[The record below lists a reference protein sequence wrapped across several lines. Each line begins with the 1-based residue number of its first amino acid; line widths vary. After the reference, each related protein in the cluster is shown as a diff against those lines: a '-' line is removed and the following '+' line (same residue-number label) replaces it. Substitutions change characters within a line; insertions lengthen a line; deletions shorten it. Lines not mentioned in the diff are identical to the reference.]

1 MLYHA
6 KLIPWRLSWLERL
19 QYGQTET
26 GNEDSRALCFRK
38 QYTVLQLFA
47 QHAIWFLYIQE
58 ERPIVCYIAGYMIQK
73 THSRKKLRRQYIE
86 IQICRCNN
94 RERINA
100 VRRRQLSAESRGI
113 RTTLFNPSQLVLI
126 IYRSIHCQGQAHR
139 TFSVNCGRD
148 PRGDRCKRYFH
159 QAESS
164 GLIVAPCIR
173 TVYSLRLLCEG
184 WVFYYLQ
191 LKK

>member
-1 MLYHA
+1 MGCCPSREQDKTFRRPSLNSKLAMLYHA

-73 THSRKKLRRQYIE
+73 THSRKKLRRQYFE

-94 RERINA
+94 RETYKRSPKKAIKCGIKGYTNDT
-100 VRRRQLSAESRGI
+100 VQSLS
-113 RTTLFNPSQLVLI
+113 T
-126 IYRSIHCQGQAHR
+126 
-139 TFSVNCGRD
+139 
-148 PRGDRCKRYFH
+148 
-159 QAESS
+159 
-164 GLIVAPCIR
+164 
-173 TVYSLRLLCEG
+173 YSDHI
-184 WVFYYLQ
+184 
-191 LKK
+191 